1 MAVLLIE
8 GVVATGKTTLLTA
21 LQQMP
26 AWQERP
32 TKLVLSEHY
41 TERVLELTKPTLDS
55 RLALL
60 SRHVDI
66 CTTLHDIWRDS
77 RVSDNR
83 GLAPL
88 VLCERF
94 HLTHAAQV
102 ETLAPFSAL
111 EQQLS
116 NCDALLVFL
125 YHPPELM
132 LERIK
137 ATEETRNVM
146 WRRWLRSLGSDQ
158 DMVKYFL
165 ALQEHSAK
173 FFAASKLPKISFE
186 AHCLPVSAMAMQ
198 LAQMWRA

>member
-1 MAVLLIE
+1 MTVLLIE
-8 GVVATGKTTLLTA
+8 GVVATGKTTLLAA

-41 TERVLELTKPTLDS
+41 TERVLELTKPTVDS

-66 CTTLHDIWRDS
+66 CRTLHDIWRDS
-77 RVSDNR
+77 RFGDNR
-83 GLAPL
+83 DLAPL

-94 HLTHAAQV
+94 HITHAAQV
-102 ETLAPFSAL
+102 ETLAPFAVL
-111 EQQLS
+111 EQQIS
-116 NCDALLVFL
+116 DCDALLVFL

-137 ATEETRNVM
+137 ATEETRHVM
-146 WRRWLRSLGSDQ
+146 WRRWLRSLGSEQ
-158 DMVKYFL
+158 DMARYFL
-165 ALQEHSAK
+165 TLQENSAK

-186 AHCLPVSAMAMQ
+186 AHRLPVSVMAMQ
-198 LAQMWRA
+198 LAQMWHA

>member
-1 MAVLLIE
+1 MAILLIE

-41 TERVLELTKPTLDS
+41 TERVLELTKPTVDS

-66 CTTLHDIWRDS
+66 CETLHGIWRDS
-77 RVSDNR
+77 RFSNNR
-83 GLAPL
+83 GLAPI

-102 ETLAPFSAL
+102 ETLAPFSVL
-111 EQQLS
+111 EQRLS
-116 NCDALLVFL
+116 ACDALLVFL
-125 YHPPELM
+125 YHPPELI

-158 DMVKYFL
+158 DIARYFL
-165 ALQEHSAK
+165 ALQDNSVK

-186 AHCLPVSAMAMQ
+186 AHRLPVSVMAMQ
-198 LAQMWRA
+198 LAEMWRE